1 MKNRVLTS
9 VAIFISLMLLI
20 IFSEFIFYSVAL
32 GLLAVVAAYEMFRV
46 IGLQKKLIL
55 TVPAYFIVISFPIVA
70 YFLESSGELR
80 FLLVFAACL
89 FVYLMWLMCVSVFSR
104 GSIPFSK
111 ISEVFVAVTYVSIS
125 LTSLSLIRYM
135 NSEFGLFTVLLV
147 FIIAWVS
154 DIFAFAVGS
163 LIGKHKLIPEVS
175 PKKTVEGAI
184 GGIVFSII
192 ACVLYGLLIDIFVE
206 EAKVYYLVLSV
217 FGLVLSVVSQIG
229 DLIASVIK
237 REYGIKDYGK
247 IFPGHGG
254 VMDRFDSVFAVSTIM
269 MILCIIFPPFASI

>member
-1 MKNRVLTS
+1 
-9 VAIFISLMLLI
+9 MLLI

-46 IGLQKKLIL
+46 IGVQKKLIL